1 VTEEKSLRCI
11 RIIYD
16 FKINK
21 KQSFVRKLFNQAL
34 GKTPTSTDLNK
45 SPRQV
50 SINAPR
56 TTALSDASAKGSAT
70 FTALQKGG
78 SVVARGNKLA
88 RNKPTKLY

>member
-1 VTEEKSLRCI
+1 MIQRLI
-11 RIIYD
+11 RNNPL
-16 FKINK
+16 F
-21 KQSFVRKLFNQAL
+21 RKLFNQAL
-34 GKTPTSTDLNK
+34 GKISTSTDLNK

-78 SVVARGNKLA
+78 SVIARGNKLA
-88 RNKPTKLY
+88 RSKETKLY

>member
-1 VTEEKSLRCI
+1 MISRLI
-11 RIIYD
+11 RNNPL
-16 FKINK
+16 F
-21 KQSFVRKLFNQAL
+21 RKLFNQAL

-50 SINAPR
+50 SINEPR
-56 TTALSDASAKGSAT
+56 ATNLSDASAKGSAT

-88 RNKPTKLY
+88 RSKATKLY

>member
-1 VTEEKSLRCI
+1 MIQRLI
-11 RIIYD
+11 RNNPL
-16 FKINK
+16 F
-21 KQSFVRKLFNQAL
+21 RKLFNQAL

-88 RNKPTKLY
+88 KSKATKLY